1 MCGSSGDVG
10 AACGGT
16 WWRAGWGDMTAPSWL
31 KMRGTSMRAMV
42 CHACLGVHSS
52 SDGGRGASG
61 IEGDGGIDVVVDE
74 EREREVERREGRVDE
89 GGRVCTAGHG
99 EDEAETSRDRRCG
112 GVAAALLESTR
123 STDDERAAA
132 GDLSPQL
139 YFAPGV
145 SIV

>member
-1 MCGSSGDVG
+1 
-10 AACGGT
+10 
-16 WWRAGWGDMTAPSWL
+16 
-31 KMRGTSMRAMV
+31 MRAMV

-74 EREREVERREGRVDE
+74 ERDREVERREGRVD
-89 GGRVCTAGHG
+89 VCTAGHG

-112 GVAAALLESTR
+112 GVAAAAAALLESTR

-145 SIV
+145 SIVYRCVRACVRVLVLNQGEGVESRQS